1 MVDRRN
7 KKVYEDIFT
16 ELEAI
21 AMKDETL
28 REAFENWEV
37 LSGTKEEVMAYK
49 ARVKQLFDEESMI
62 LEAELRVKEGIE
74 KGIKQGLEQ
83 GIVQGTEKTA
93 RQLLAMGMEIDFIAE
108 ATGLSKERISEINH

>member
-1 MVDRRN
+1 
-7 KKVYEDIFT
+7 
-16 ELEAI
+16 
-21 AMKDETL
+21 MKDETL